1 MQYSLF
7 DPPRALSISDITAH
21 IRHLLEVDDVLQDV
35 WLEGEISNWRA
46 ANSGHIYFT
55 LKDAKASIRCVIW
68 RSTAKSLR
76 YLPRGDG
83 EAVQAHGRVSVY
95 EASGTYQFYV
105 DLLEP
110 VGQGALYAQFERLK
124 QTLAD
129 EGLFDAALKQPLPI
143 FPQRIGIVTS
153 AQAAALRDIL
163 NVLSRRY
170 PFSEVILSPSL
181 VQGEE
186 APSQIIQALLRLL
199 ELDPPPVDVIIL
211 ARGGGSIEDLWA
223 FNDELLAR
231 TIVASQVPIVTGVG
245 HETDFTIADFVADQR
260 APTPS
265 AAAELVT
272 PDIDNL
278 VQMLLDARY
287 RLQEDI
293 RTHLDEAQTL
303 LEDRRWR
310 LQQQSPQ
317 KQIDNRRQQ
326 VDEVQTTLG
335 RLIQHRLSLHQERL
349 SKAQA
354 RLKALDPKATLARG
368 YAIMQKEGQLV
379 RRVSEM
385 AVGDHV
391 EVIVADGA
399 VETEIIRRLT

>member
-35 WLEGEISNWRA
+35 WLEGEVSNWRP

-55 LKDAKASIRCVIW
+55 LKDEKASIRCVIW

-83 EAVQAHGRVSVY
+83 EAVQAHGKVSVY
-95 EASGTYQFYV
+95 EASGAYQLYV

-110 VGQGALYAQFERLK
+110 VGQGALYAQYERLK

-129 EGLFDAALKQPLPI
+129 EDLFDAALKQPLPV
-143 FPQRIGIVTS
+143 FPHRIGIVTS

-170 PFSEVILSPSL
+170 PLSEVILSSSL

-186 APSQIIQALLRLL
+186 APRQIIEALLRLL
-199 ELDPPPVDVIIL
+199 ELDPPVDVIIL

-231 TIVASQVPIVTGVG
+231 TIVASQIPIVTGVG

-272 PDIDNL
+272 PDIENL
-278 VQMLLDARY
+278 AQILLDARY
-287 RLQEDI
+287 RLQEGI
-293 RTHLDEAQTL
+293 RTHSDEAHTL

-326 VDEVQTTLG
+326 VDEVQTTLD
-335 RLIQHRLSLHQERL
+335 RLIQHRLSIHQERL

-354 RLKALDPKATLARG
+354 RLKALGPKATLARG
-368 YAIMQKEGQLV
+368 YAIVQKEGQLI

-385 AVGDHV
+385 AVGDRV
-391 EVIVADGA
+391 EVMVADGA